1 MWIVSELTLDQPSM
15 KFHSG
20 RVDLVRLIRFLAVK
34 LIYSD
39 LNSKFDMSV
48 TFTVN
53 YSFNG
58 R

>member
-20 RVDLVRLIRFLAVK
+20 RVDLVRLIRFLVVK
-34 LIYSD
+34 LIHSD

-48 TFTVN
+48 TFTAN